1 MNTSPFI
8 SVIIPTYHR
17 NDLLAKCLDF
27 LAPGV
32 QTLPADQYEVIVT
45 DDGSQTTAEEM
56 IKQHYPWVKWV
67 AGPRRGPAANR
78 NNGAKFAQG
87 EWLVFTDDD
96 CLPKKEWLESFALS
110 ITSDIY
116 VYEGKTTCEIATKS
130 PLEHSPI
137 NLTGG
142 YLWSCNMMIQKNI
155 FLEKLKG
162 FDENFPYPQLEDVD
176 LRERIKL
183 LNYSYIIF
191 VQDAVIDHPPK
202 QVPWGRSLA
211 KLHESHIY
219 YWHKIGIQENLSKKL
234 IISIINF
241 RIRAIV
247 KYPFSLESIKAI
259 ISLII
264 ELIYTLKNLQT
275 WNKKYKI
282 IDY

>member
-1 MNTSPFI
+1 MNQPPLF

-17 NDLLAKCLDF
+17 NDLLTKCLNC

-32 QTLPADQYEVIVT
+32 QTLPTEQYEVIVT

-56 IKQHYPWVKWV
+56 IRQQYPWVKWV
-67 AGPRRGPAANR
+67 AGPRKGPAANR

-87 EWLVFTDDD
+87 EWLAFTDDD

-142 YLWSCNMMIQKNI
+142 YLWSCNMMIQKKI
-155 FLEKLKG
+155 LLEKLKG

-183 LNYSYIIF
+183 FNYSYIIF

-247 KYPFSLESIKAI
+247 KYPFSLESIKAT

-282 IDY
+282 ID